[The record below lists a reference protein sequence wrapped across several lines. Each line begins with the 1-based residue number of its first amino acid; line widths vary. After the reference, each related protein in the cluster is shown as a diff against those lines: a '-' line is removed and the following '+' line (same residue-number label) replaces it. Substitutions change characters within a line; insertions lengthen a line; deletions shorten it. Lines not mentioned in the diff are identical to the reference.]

1 MERVCAMSGHDDFA
15 FEPIPGL
22 PERLP
27 LGEEMLWQGRPDAG
41 ALAREAYGVRWI
53 AGYFT
58 LIVLW
63 RATVGFGEAG
73 LAGALAMGLPYLG
86 LAGLGCALVY
96 LLAVAQARATIYTIT
111 SSRVVMRIGAA
122 LTVTFNFPF
131 VQIAAAHLDDR
142 GRTGTIALQT
152 KGETRISFLILWP
165 HTRPWQV
172 ARTQPALRCIPD
184 AAAVAKLLAEAAQT
198 RLSEPVITR
207 EPGPAGDLVAA
218 E

>member
-1 MERVCAMSGHDDFA
+1 MSGHDDFA
-15 FEPIPGL
+15 FEPVPGL

-27 LGEEMLWQGRPDAG
+27 PGEEMLWQGRPDAG
-41 ALAREAYGVRWI
+41 ALAREAYGIRWI
-53 AGYFT
+53 AGYFA

-63 RATVGFGEAG
+63 RATVGYGDAG
-73 LAGALAMGLPYLG
+73 FAGALAYGLPYVG
-86 LAGLGCALVY
+86 LAALGCGLVY
-96 LLAVAQARATIYTIT
+96 LLALAQSRATIYTIT

-131 VQIAAAHLDDR
+131 VQIAAAQLDDR
-142 GRTGTIALQT
+142 GATGTIALQT

-165 HTRPWQV
+165 HVRPWRV

-184 AAAVAKLLAEAAQT
+184 AAAVARLLADAAET
-198 RLSEPVITR
+198 RMARPVLTR
-207 EPGPAGDLVAA
+207 DPAGAGDLVAA

>member
-1 MERVCAMSGHDDFA
+1 MSGHDDFA

-27 LGEEMLWQGRPDAG
+27 IGEEMFWQGRPDAG
-41 ALAREAYGVRWI
+41 ALAREAYGIRWI
-53 AGYFT
+53 AGYFA

-63 RATVGFGEAG
+63 RGTIGFGEAG
-73 LAGALAMGLPYLG
+73 LAGVLAFGLPYVG
-86 LAGLGCALVY
+86 LAILGCTVIY

-142 GRTGTIALQT
+142 GATGTIALQT
-152 KGETRISFLILWP
+152 KGDTRISFLILWP
-165 HTRPWQV
+165 HVRPWQI

-207 EPGPAGDLVAA
+207 DPVRAGDLVAA

>member
-1 MERVCAMSGHDDFA
+1 MSGHDDFA

-22 PERLP
+22 PARLP
-27 LGEEMLWQGRPDAG
+27 AGEELLWQGRPDAN
-41 ALAREAYGVRWI
+41 ALAREAYGIRWI
-53 AGYFT
+53 AGYFA

-63 RATVGFGEAG
+63 RATVGFDEAG
-73 LAGALAMGLPYLG
+73 LLGALAFGLPYVG
-86 LAGLGCALVY
+86 LAVLGCAIVY

-131 VQIAAAHLDDR
+131 VQMESAQLDDR
-142 GRTGTIALQT
+142 GATGTIALQT

-165 HTRPWQV
+165 HVRPWHV

-184 AAAVAKLLAEAAQT
+184 AAAVAKLLAAAAQT
-198 RLSEPVITR
+198 RLSQPTITR
-207 EPGPAGDLVAA
+207 DPGHAGDLVAA

>member
-1 MERVCAMSGHDDFA
+1 MSGHDDFA

-27 LGEEMLWQGRPDAG
+27 AGEEMLWQGRPDAG
-41 ALAREAYGVRWI
+41 ALAREAYGIRWV
-53 AGYFT
+53 AGYFA

-63 RATVGFGEAG
+63 RATVGYGDGGA
-73 LAGALAMGLPYLG
+73 AGALAFGLPYVGLAVLG
-86 LAGLGCALVY
+86 LAVVY
-96 LLAVAQARATIYTIT
+96 LLAFAQSRATIYTIT

-131 VQIAAAHLDDR
+131 VQMAAAHLDDR
-142 GRTGTIALQT
+142 GATGTIALQT

-165 HTRPWQV
+165 HVRPWHFV
-172 ARTQPALRCIPD
+172 RTQPALRCIPD
-184 AAAVAKLLAEAAQT
+184 AASVARLLAEAAQT
-198 RLSEPVITR
+198 RLAEPVITR
-207 EPGPAGDLVAA
+207 DPNTNDPGHTGDLVAA

>member
-1 MERVCAMSGHDDFA
+1 MSGHDDFA

-41 ALAREAYGVRWI
+41 ALAREAYGIRWI

>member
-1 MERVCAMSGHDDFA
+1 MSGHDDFA

-27 LGEEMLWQGRPDAG
+27 MGEEMLWQGRPDTA
-41 ALAREAYGVRWI
+41 ALAREAYGIRWI
-53 AGYFT
+53 AGYFA

-63 RATVGFGEAG
+63 RATVGYGDAG
-73 LAGALAMGLPYLG
+73 LAGALAFGLPYVALAA
-86 LAGLGCALVY
+86 AGLGIVY
-96 LLAVAQARATIYTIT
+96 LLAFAQARATIYTIT

-142 GRTGTIALQT
+142 GATGTIALQT

-165 HTRPWQV
+165 HVRPWHI

-184 AAAVAKLLAEAAQT
+184 AASVAKLLAEAAET
-198 RLSEPVITR
+198 RLSEPTITR
-207 EPGPAGDLVAA
+207 DPGHMGDLVAA